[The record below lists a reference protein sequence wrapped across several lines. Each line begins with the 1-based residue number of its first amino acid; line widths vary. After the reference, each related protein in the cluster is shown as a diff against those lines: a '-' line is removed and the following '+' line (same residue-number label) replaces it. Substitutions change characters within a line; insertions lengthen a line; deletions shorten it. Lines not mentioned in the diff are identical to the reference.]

1 MGILNPFYDAVAWVL
16 MRIHAL
22 LSVPFGPASGW
33 AWGLSIV
40 FLVMLM
46 RLIMVPLF
54 VKQMHAQRKMA
65 ALAPQVAALRKK
77 YKDDKQTMNQEVMKL
92 YQENGAN
99 PLGGLPAPGGPA
111 SCVLRAVQRAPG
123 HRRGQDRITG

>member
-1 MGILNPFYDAVAWVL
+1 MGKILNPFYEAVAWVL

-40 FLVMLM
+40 FLVMVM

-54 VKQMHAQRKMA
+54 VKQMHSQRKMA
-65 ALAPQVAALRKK
+65 ALAPQVGRRTDTPRRRIPRTPSNRRRAGRA
-77 YKDDKQTMNQEVMKL
+77 TC
-92 YQENGAN
+92 
-99 PLGGLPAPGGPA
+99 GG
-111 SCVLRAVQRAPG
+111 
-123 HRRGQDRITG
+123 

>member
-40 FLVMLM
+40 FLVVLM

-54 VKQMHAQRKMA
+54 VKQMHSQRKMA

-77 YKDDKQTMNQEVMKL
+77 YKNDKQTMNQEVMKL
-92 YQENGAN
+92 YQANGAN
-99 PLGGLPAPGGPA
+99 PLAGCLPLVIQLPVFFALFN
-111 SCVLRAVQRAPG
+111 VLRAIAE
-123 HRRGQDRITG
+123 DKT